1 MLQTDRRRN
10 PYPLTWEIP
19 VGAATMLILLAALGV
34 QFGRSIAHWTAGG
47 GWTWPHGRA
56 LFTSLGAVLGGQAT
70 AGLNPLPVPAASP
83 AAVIGWIVTVELIL
97 TISALTVTVLAL
109 RRWGPGRMRGMATP
123 EQARSTLGA
132 GRLRRVRSVLRPDL
146 YPPPPNRRAR

>member
-19 VGAATMLILLAALGV
+19 VGAATAVILLAALGI
-34 QFGRSIAHWTAGG
+34 QLGRSIAHWTAGG
-47 GWTWPHGRA
+47 DWKWPHGRA
-56 LFTSLGAVLGGQAT
+56 LFTSLGAILGGQVT
-70 AGLNPLPVPAASP
+70 AGLDPLPVPAASS

-97 TISALTVTVLAL
+97 TAGAIAATVLAL

-123 EQARSTLGA
+123 EQASSTLGA

-146 YPPPPNRRAR
+146 YPPSQDRRTR

>member
-19 VGAATMLILLAALGV
+19 VGTATMLILLAALGI
-34 QFGRSIAHWTAGG
+34 QLGRSIAHWNAGA
-47 GWTWPHGRA
+47 GWTWPRGRA
-56 LFTSLGAVLGGQAT
+56 LFTSLRAILGGQAT

-83 AAVIGWIVTVELIL
+83 AAVFGWIVTVELIL

>member
-19 VGAATMLILLAALGV
+19 AGVAATVVLLAALGIQV
-34 QFGRSIAHWTAGG
+34 GRSMAHWVAGG
-47 GWTWPHGRA
+47 GWRWPLGRA
-56 LFTSLGAVLGGQAT
+56 LFSSLGAILGGHAT
-70 AGLNPLPVPAASP
+70 AGLDPVPVPAADP
-83 AAVIGWIVTVELIL
+83 AAVFGWIVAVEAIL
-97 TISALTVTVLAL
+97 ASVAITATVLAL
-109 RRWGPGRMRGMATP
+109 RRWGPGRMRGMATH

-146 YPPPPNRRAR
+146 YPPSQNRRTR